1 MNIWQQLANGLV
13 MGHAYALT
21 AIGWTLL
28 LGAARLVNF
37 GHGQMYMLGAFVA
50 WGAMRA
56 FDLPYWAAI
65 PVAVLAGAALGAVM
79 QRAMLR
85 LTLQQNLVSLMIV
98 TLGFG
103 QIMEGVAGLAF
114 GVKPQTLA
122 SPLNA
127 MPLHLGPVL
136 LTAQDLLVV
145 AATVVMFLLLRFV
158 MTRGLVGSWVRMV
171 AEDPRLTQLAGV
183 NVARVYLGIFAFEG
197 AAVALAATLVAP
209 RTPIITS
216 MGFDEVIMTFVVVVL
231 GGVGSVGGS
240 YVAGLA
246 LGVFSAFFG
255 ALVAPA
261 YTTAAAF
268 LIMIPIMVL
277 RPGGLASG
285 RGVAR

>member
-1 MNIWQQLANGLV
+1 MNVWQQLANGV
-13 MGHAYALT
+13 IMGHSYALT

-50 WGAMRA
+50 WFVMRA
-56 FDLPYWAAI
+56 TGLPYIVAI

-79 QRAMLR
+79 QRAMMR

-103 QIMEGVAGLAF
+103 EIVEGVAGLTF
-114 GVKPQTLA
+114 GVKPETLA

-127 MPLHLGPVL
+127 VNLHWGPVL
-136 LTAQDLLVV
+136 LTEQDLLVV
-145 AATVVMFLLLRFV
+145 AATIVMFLLLRYV
-158 MTRGLVGSWVRMV
+158 LGRGLVGSWVRMV
-171 AEDPRLTQLAGV
+171 AEDPKLTQLAGV
-183 NVARVYLGIFAFEG
+183 NVARVYLGVFAFEG
-197 AAVALAATLVAP
+197 AAVAFAATLVAP

-231 GGVGSVGGS
+231 GGVGSVAGS
-240 YVAGLA
+240 YFAGLA
-246 LGVFSAFFG
+246 LGVFAAFFG
-255 ALVAPA
+255 ALVSPA
-261 YTTAAAF
+261 YTAAAAF
-268 LIMIPIMVL
+268 LILIPVMVL

-285 RGVAR
+285 GGLQR

>member
-1 MNIWQQLANGLV
+1 MNVWQQLANGLI
-13 MGHAYALT
+13 MGHAYALI

-50 WGAMRA
+50 WFVMRA
-56 FDLPYWAAI
+56 FGLPYYAAI
-65 PVAVLAGAALGAVM
+65 PLAMLAGAALGAVM

-103 QIMEGVAGLAF
+103 EIVEGVSGLAF
-114 GVKPQTLA
+114 GVKPQMLA
-122 SPLNA
+122 SPLNE
-127 MPLHLGPVL
+127 MTLQWGPVL
-136 LTAQDLLVV
+136 LTAQDLSVV
-145 AATVVMFLLLRFV
+145 AATIVLFLVLRAVMAH
-158 MTRGLVGSWVRMV
+158 GLVGSWVRMV

-197 AAVALAATLVAP
+197 AAVAFAATLV
-209 RTPIITS
+209 ITS

-231 GGVGSVGGS
+231 GGVGSVAGS
-240 YVAGLA
+240 YFAGLA

-255 ALVAPA
+255 ALVSPA

-285 RGVAR
+285 GGLSR

>member
-1 MNIWQQLANGLV
+1 MNVPQQLANGLI

-37 GHGQMYMLGAFVA
+37 GHGQMYMLGAFIA
-50 WGAMRA
+50 WWAMSA
-56 FDLPYWAAI
+56 FGLSYWAAI
-65 PVAVLAGAALGAVM
+65 PVAILAGAVLGALM

-103 QIMEGVAGLAF
+103 QIVEGAAGLAF
-114 GVKPQTLA
+114 GVRPQTLA

-127 MPLHLGPVL
+127 ITLHVGPVL

-145 AATVVMFLLLRFV
+145 VATILMFLLLHVV
-158 MTRGLVGSWVRMV
+158 MGRGLVGSWVRMV
-171 AEDPRLTQLAGV
+171 AEVPRLTQLAGV
-183 NVARVYLGIFAFEG
+183 NVAGVYLGIFAFEG

-231 GGVGSVGGS
+231 GGIGSVGGS
-240 YVAGLA
+240 YLAGLA
-246 LGVFSAFFG
+246 LGLFSAFFG

-277 RPGGLASG
+277 RPGGLAAGGG
-285 RGVAR
+285 RR

>member
-1 MNIWQQLANGLV
+1 MNIWQQLANGIII
-13 MGHAYALT
+13 GHGYALI
-21 AIGWTLL
+21 ALGWTVL

-37 GHGQMYMLGAFVA
+37 GHGQMYMLGAFMA
-50 WGAMRA
+50 WFAMRTLG
-56 FDLPYWAAI
+56 LPYYAAVPLALI
-65 PVAVLAGAALGAVM
+65 GGAVLGAIM

-103 QIMEGVAGLAF
+103 QIFEGIAGLAF
-114 GVKPQTLA
+114 GVRPQTLA
-122 SPLNA
+122 SPLN
-127 MPLHLGPVL
+127 MMSLQFGPVL
-136 LTAQDLLVV
+136 LTAQDLAVV
-145 AATVVMFLLLRFV
+145 AVTIVMFLVLRAV
-158 MTRGLVGSWVRMV
+158 MAHGLIGSWVRMV

-183 NVARVYLGIFAFEG
+183 NVATVYLGIFAFEG

-231 GGVGSVGGS
+231 GGVGSVAGS
-240 YVAGLA
+240 YFAGLA
-246 LGVFSAFFG
+246 LGIFSAFFG
-255 ALVAPA
+255 ALIGPT

-285 RGVAR
+285 GGLAR

>member
-1 MNIWQQLANGLV
+1 MNVAQQLANGLI

-50 WGAMRA
+50 WWAMRA
-56 FDLPYWAAI
+56 LDLPYWAAI
-65 PVAVLAGAALGAVM
+65 PVAVLAGGVLGAIM

-103 QIMEGVAGLAF
+103 QIVEGAAGLAF
-114 GVKPQTLA
+114 GAKPQTLA

-127 MPLHLGPVL
+127 ITLHWGPVL

-145 AATVVMFLLLRFV
+145 VATIAMFLLLHFV
-158 MTRGLVGSWVRMV
+158 LGRGLVGSWVRMV

-183 NVARVYLGIFAFEG
+183 NVAGIYLGIFAFEG

-231 GGVGSVGGS
+231 GGIGSVAGS
-240 YVAGLA
+240 YVAGLG
-246 LGVFSAFFG
+246 LGLFSAFFG

-268 LIMIPIMVL
+268 LIVIPIMVL
-277 RPGGLASG
+277 RPGGLAAG
-285 RGVAR
+285 GARR

>member
-1 MNIWQQLANGLV
+1 MNVWQQLANGLI

-37 GHGQMYMLGAFVA
+37 GHGQMYMLGAFIA
-50 WGAMRA
+50 WWVMKAAG
-56 FDLPYWAAI
+56 LPYYAAV
-65 PVAVLAGAALGAVM
+65 PVAMLAGAALGAIM

-127 MPLHLGPVL
+127 ITLHFGPVL

-145 AATVVMFLLLRFV
+145 AATIAMFLLLRYV

-171 AEDPRLTQLAGV
+171 AEDPRLTQLAGID
-183 NVARVYLGIFAFEG
+183 VARVYLGIFAFEG

-209 RTPIITS
+209 RTPILTS

-231 GGVGSVGGS
+231 GGVGSVAGS

-268 LIMIPIMVL
+268 LIVIPIMVL
-277 RPGGLASG
+277 RPGGLAAGSG
-285 RGVAR
+285 SAR

>member
-1 MNIWQQLANGLV
+1 MNVWQQLVNGLI

-50 WGAMRA
+50 WWATRA
-56 FDLPYWAAI
+56 LGLSYYAAI
-65 PVAVLAGAALGAVM
+65 PFAVVVGAALGALM
-79 QRAMLR
+79 QRAMMR
-85 LTLQQNLVSLMIV
+85 LTLQQNLVSLMIA

-103 QIMEGVAGLAF
+103 QIMEGVAGLSF
-114 GVKPQTLA
+114 GVRPQTLA

-127 MPLHLGPVL
+127 ITLHLGSAL

-145 AATVVMFLLLRFV
+145 GATIAMFLLLRTV
-158 MTRGLVGSWVRMV
+158 MNRGLVGSWVRMV

-183 NVARVYLGIFAFEG
+183 NVSRVYLGIFAFEG

-231 GGVGSVGGS
+231 GGVGSVAGS

-268 LIMIPIMVL
+268 LIVIPIMVL

-285 RGVAR
+285 GGVSR

>member
-1 MNIWQQLANGLV
+1 MNVWQQLANGV
-13 MGHAYALT
+13 VIGHGYALV

-37 GHGQMYMLGAFVA
+37 GHGQMYMLGAFIA
-50 WGAMRA
+50 WYVMRA
-56 FDLPYWAAI
+56 TGMPYYAAI
-65 PVAVLAGAALGAVM
+65 PAAVLAGAALGAVM

-103 QIMEGVAGLAF
+103 QMVEGGAGLAF
-114 GVKPQTLA
+114 GVKPEMIG

-127 MPLHLGPVL
+127 MTLHMGSVL
-136 LTAQDLLVV
+136 LTAQDVAVVV
-145 AATVVMFLLLRFV
+145 AAIAMFSLLG
-158 MTRGLVGSWVRMV
+158 TAIGRGLVGSWVRMV
-171 AEDPRLTQLAGV
+171 AEDPLLAQLAGL
-183 NVARVYLGIFAFEG
+183 NVGRVYLGIFAFEG
-197 AAVALAATLVAP
+197 AAVAFAATLVAP

-231 GGVGSVGGS
+231 GGVGSVAGS

-246 LGVFSAFFG
+246 LGVFTAFFG

-268 LIMIPIMVL
+268 LVVIPVMVL

-285 RGVAR
+285 GGLSR

>member
-1 MNIWQQLANGLV
+1 MNIWQQLANGLI
-13 MGHAYALT
+13 MGHSYALT

-50 WGAMRA
+50 WYAMRA
-56 FDLPYWAAI
+56 TGMPYVAAI

-103 QIMEGVAGLAF
+103 QIVEGVAGLTF
-114 GVKPQTLA
+114 GVKPQMLE

-127 MPLHLGPVL
+127 VNLQWGPVL
-136 LTAQDLLVV
+136 LTEQDVAVV
-145 AATVVMFLLLRFV
+145 AATIVMFLLLHYV
-158 MTRGLVGSWVRMV
+158 LGRGLVGSWVRMV
-171 AEDPRLTQLAGV
+171 AEDPKLTQLAGV
-183 NVARVYLGIFAFEG
+183 SVARVYLGVFAFEG
-197 AAVALAATLVAP
+197 AAVAFAATLVAP

-231 GGVGSVGGS
+231 GGVGSVAGS
-240 YVAGLA
+240 YFAGLA

-255 ALVAPA
+255 ALVSPA
-261 YTTAAAF
+261 YTAAAAF
-268 LIMIPIMVL
+268 LIMIPVMVL

-285 RGVAR
+285 GGLQR

>member
-1 MNIWQQLANGLV
+1 MNVLQQLANGLI

-37 GHGQMYMLGAFVA
+37 GHGQMYMLGAFIA
-50 WGAMRA
+50 WWAMRVL
-56 FDLPYWAAI
+56 DLPYVLAI
-65 PVAVLAGAALGAVM
+65 PVAMLVGALLGAIM
-79 QRAMLR
+79 QRAMMR

-103 QIMEGVAGLAF
+103 QIVEGAAGLAF
-114 GVKPQTLA
+114 GVKPQTLKA
-122 SPLNA
+122 PLEA
-127 MPLHLGPVL
+127 ITLHFGPVL
-136 LTAQDLLVV
+136 LTAQDLLIV
-145 AATVVMFLLLRFV
+145 AVTIAMFLLLNFV
-158 MTRGLVGSWVRMV
+158 LGRGLVGSWVRMV
-171 AEDPRLTQLAGV
+171 AEDPRLTQLAGI

-197 AAVALAATLVAP
+197 AAVALAAAMVAP
-209 RTPIITS
+209 RTPILTS
-216 MGFDEVIMTFVVVVL
+216 MGFDEVIMTFVVGVL
-231 GGVGSVGGS
+231 GGVGSVAGS

-277 RPGGLASG
+277 RPGGLAAGGG
-285 RGVAR
+285 R

>member
-1 MNIWQQLANGLV
+1 MNIWQQLANGV
-13 MGHAYALT
+13 IMGHAYALI

-50 WGAMRA
+50 WIAMRA
-56 FDLPYWAAI
+56 LGLPYYAAV
-65 PVAVLAGAALGAVM
+65 PLAVLAGAALGAVM

-103 QIMEGVAGLAF
+103 EVVEGVAGLTF
-114 GVKPQTLA
+114 GVKPQMLA

-127 MPLHLGPVL
+127 MDLQLGSVL
-136 LTAQDLLVV
+136 VTVQDVSVV
-145 AATVVMFLLLRFV
+145 AATIAMFLVLRAV
-158 MTRGLVGSWVRMV
+158 MAHGLVGSWVRMV

-197 AAVALAATLVAP
+197 AAVAFAATLVAP

-231 GGVGSVGGS
+231 GGVGSVAGS
-240 YVAGLA
+240 YFAGLA
-246 LGVFSAFFG
+246 LGIFSAFFG
-255 ALVAPA
+255 ALVSPA

-285 RGVAR
+285 GGLSR

>member
-1 MNIWQQLANGLV
+1 MNVLQQLVNGLI

-37 GHGQMYMLGAFVA
+37 GHGQMYMLGAFIA
-50 WGAMRA
+50 WSSMQALG
-56 FDLPYWAAI
+56 LPYWAAVPTAI
-65 PVAVLAGAALGAVM
+65 VGGAALGAVM
-79 QRAMLR
+79 QRSMMR

-103 QIMEGVAGLAF
+103 QIMEGGAGLAF
-114 GVKPQTLA
+114 GAKPQTLS

-127 MPLHLGPVL
+127 MMLRLGSVL
-136 LTAQDLLVV
+136 FTAQDLLVV
-145 AATVVMFLLLRFV
+145 AATIAMFVLLHFILG
-158 MTRGLVGSWVRMV
+158 RGIVGSWVRMV

-183 NVARVYLGIFAFEG
+183 NVANVYLGIFAFEG
-197 AAVALAATLVAP
+197 AAVALASVLVAP

-231 GGVGSVGGS
+231 GGVGSVAGS

-255 ALVAPA
+255 ALVSPA

-268 LIMIPIMVL
+268 LIIIPIMVL
-277 RPGGLASG
+277 RPGGL
-285 RGVAR
+285 GVGAAR